1 MNANH
6 FIIKHASQEDIPALT
21 AVERECFPDAEAAS
35 EEEIAARV
43 HAYGKHFWLL
53 FEGKKLIAFVDG
65 MTTDQ
70 ADLTDDMYEDASL
83 HDENGACM
91 ADDLR
96 CEYDPFLSQTGT
108 RRSSNPP
115 GNRRCQNPGAQ
126 RSRSHM
132 QRSIDSL
139 LRQLWI

>member
-21 AVERECFPDAEAAS
+21 AVERECFPAAEAAS

-70 ADLTDDMYEDASL
+70 ADLTDDM
-83 HDENGACM
+83 
-91 ADDLR
+91 
-96 CEYDPFLSQTGT
+96 
-108 RRSSNPP
+108 
-115 GNRRCQNPGAQ
+115 
-126 RSRSHM
+126 
-132 QRSIDSL
+132 
-139 LRQLWI
+139 

>member
-21 AVERECFPDAEAAS
+21 AVERECFPAAEAAS

-83 HDENGACM
+83 HDENGAWQM
-91 ADDLR
+91 IFGG
-96 CEYDPFLSQTGT
+96 EYDPFLSQTGIT
-108 RRSSNPP
+108 
-115 GNRRCQNPGAQ
+115 QVF
-126 RSRSHM
+126 
-132 QRSIDSL
+132 
-139 LRQLWI
+139 